1 MLAKLQG
8 RAGAG
13 AGAAAPQPPTFG
25 CLIVGI
31 GGNNGVTML
40 AGLRA
45 NQLVRMPVCTRGR
58 VCGVHVIQRGAAP
71 WMDHAITILRA

>member
-13 AGAAAPQPPTFG
+13 AAAVPQPPTFG

-45 NQLVRMPVCTRGR
+45 NQLVSLWYSMTRGCR
-58 VCGVHVIQRGAAP
+58 
-71 WMDHAITILRA
+71 T

>member
-8 RAGAG
+8 RTG
-13 AGAAAPQPPTFG
+13 AGAAAVPQPPTFG

-45 NQLVRMPVCTRGR
+45 NQLVSLCIV
-58 VCGVHVIQRGAAP
+58 
-71 WMDHAITILRA
+71 

>member
-8 RAGAG
+8 R
-13 AGAAAPQPPTFG
+13 GAASASQPPTFG

-45 NQLVRMPVCTRGR
+45 NQLVRDVTYPPYRPMYAWGR
-58 VCGVHVIQRGAAP
+58 IESTWLVLHTQANGC
-71 WMDHAITILRA
+71 